1 VVPQVA
7 LERRQARMV
16 SQATAVTRVWVGRVV
31 AVQPVRMGRLYLQT
45 VRPAVPVALAAQ
57 EA

>member
-1 VVPQVA
+1 
-7 LERRQARMV
+7 MV